1 MDDEKAKDRLK
12 TSIFNV
18 LEEEKYKKVI
28 IVVGLLG
35 ILLIFLSGFFKKEK
49 VIETKAD
56 NSQVTVEQYTEQL
69 EKNLKGIVSSI
80 KGAGDCR
87 VLVTVENGKEVVYAT
102 QAKKNIEATED
113 KTNGETTRKQ
123 KSDDSET
130 KYITMKDADGA
141 EKALAIT
148 EIQPTVKGVV
158 IVCEGGDNPDVQ
170 QKVTNAVTTA
180 LNITSKRVCVTK
192 LS

>member
-1 MDDEKAKDRLK
+1 MDEEKVKDGLK

-28 IVVGLLG
+28 IVVGILG
-35 ILLIFLSGFFKKEK
+35 ILLIFLSNFFKKEK
-49 VIETKAD
+49 VIETRVD

-87 VLVTVENGKEVVYAT
+87 VLVTVENGKEIVYAT
-102 QAKKNIEATED
+102 QAKKNVEATED

-158 IVCEGGDNPDVQ
+158 IVCEGGDNPEVQ

>member
-1 MDDEKAKDRLK
+1 MDEEKVKDGLK

-35 ILLIFLSGFFKKEK
+35 ILLIFLSNFFKKEK
-49 VIETKAD
+49 VIETRVD

-87 VLVTVENGKEVVYAT
+87 VLVTVENGKEIVYAT
-102 QAKKNIEATED
+102 QAKKNVEATED

-158 IVCEGGDNPDVQ
+158 IVCEGGDNPEVQ